1 MKTLK
6 NILLSLA
13 ASLPVLVSCQQKA
26 SPSVPGSRLGFSL
39 SFFRNAVSEV
49 PSSENTI
56 VSPYSAG
63 VVLSM
68 LEDGAAGQT
77 KVEFDN
83 ALNGCIFDKE
93 DLGSDDTVKVLA
105 SNSLWI
111 DDDFSV
117 RNSYLFKMDKD
128 YDALVE
134 TLNFAD
140 PATIQAINNWCS
152 EHTEGKIT
160 EIIDRL
166 DPGMVMVLADAL
178 YFNAPWKDPF
188 DPSVTHKDVFYG
200 VTGQT
205 KIDYMVKKA
214 YYSYAEYQGCQLI
227 RIPYESDR
235 YSMYIML
242 PAKGMKTSDVLPYLS
257 EDVVNT
263 ALSSM
268 KPAQVRLSMPKFKQD
283 FGMVLNSTLKKMGI
297 VTAFTQAADF
307 KGIAEMGPLV
317 LDQVKQK
324 CYIDVTEKGTEA
336 AAVTVAQMK
345 LTSAR
350 PQPFV
355 NMTVDRPFLFFIADM
370 EKSNVL
376 FAGNIVNL

>member
-13 ASLPVLVSCQQKA
+13 AALPVLLSCEQKPA
-26 SPSVPGSRLGFSL
+26 PSAPGSRLGFSL
-39 SFFRNAVSEV
+39 SFFKNAVSEV
-49 PSSENTI
+49 SPSENTI

-68 LEDGAAGQT
+68 LAEGAGGET
-77 KVEFDN
+77 KVELDK
-83 ALNGCIFDKE
+83 ALNGCILAKE
-93 DLGSDDTVKVLA
+93 DLGSNDTVKVLV
-105 SNSLWI
+105 SNSLWV
-111 DDDFSV
+111 DDNFSV

-134 TLNFAD
+134 TLDFAD
-140 PATIQAINNWCS
+140 PATLHAINKWCS

-188 DPSVTHKDVFYG
+188 DPSGTHKDVFYG
-200 VTGQT
+200 VSGQT
-205 KIDYMVKKA
+205 KIEYMVKKA
-214 YYSYAEYQGCQLI
+214 YYSYAEYHGCQLI

-235 YSMYIML
+235 YSMFVLL
-242 PAKGMKTSDVLPYLS
+242 PAEGMKTSDVLQYLS
-257 EDVVNT
+257 EDAVNT
-263 ALSSM
+263 ALEGM
-268 KPAQVRLSMPKFKQD
+268 KPAQIRLSLPKFKQD
-283 FGMVLNSTLKKMGI
+283 FGMILNSTLKKMGI
-297 VTAFTQAADF
+297 EKAFTQAADF
-307 KGIAEMGPLV
+307 KGIAEMGSLV

-345 LTSAR
+345 LTSVR

-355 NMTVDRPFLFFIADM
+355 NMTVDRPFIFFIADM
-370 EKSNVL
+370 DKSNVL

>member
-68 LEDGAAGQT
+68 LEEGAAGQT

-257 EDVVNT
+257 EDAVNT